1 MFFKK
6 PLKVEKKD
14 GDRVPPG
21 QTVTDKFPVLTDGP
35 APTVE
40 KSEWVFEIKYENEVL
55 RSFNWEEFNNL
66 KQETIE
72 TDIHCVTRWSKLD
85 TVWNGVYIDDLVD
98 GLIDKEKHKFI
109 MAYCF
114 GGYTTNLPLEDVM
127 DKKGSVVKIFDGK
140 DFE

>member
-55 RSFNWEEFNNL
+55 RSF
-66 KQETIE
+66 I
-72 TDIHCVTRWSKLD
+72 C
-85 TVWNGVYIDDLVD
+85 
-98 GLIDKEKHKFI
+98 
-109 MAYCF
+109 
-114 GGYTTNLPLEDVM
+114 
-127 DKKGSVVKIFDGK
+127 
-140 DFE
+140 

>member
-35 APTVE
+35 APIVE
-40 KSEWVFEIKYENEVL
+40 KSEWVFEVKYENEVL

-98 GLIDKEKHKFI
+98 GLIDKEKHKFV

-114 GGYTTNLPLEDVM
+114 GG
-127 DKKGSVVKIFDGK
+127 
-140 DFE
+140 